1 MKRKKGSAI
10 LVIIIL
16 SIAFSSYVSSAVLSN
31 SNFIGITSKYE
42 EILEKY
48 YSKDV
53 NNLSNLYEELDN
65 INKKY

>member
-31 SNFIGITSKYE
+31 SNFIAITSKYE

-48 YSKDV
+48 YSRDV